1 MKSALAAYWGR
12 FSRWFAAGSE
22 RVTERNI
29 TFLYIEVAF
38 ASILAAASSFD
49 SAYVLRLGGSNRLVG
64 LLASLPALIAIFA
77 YLPSARILQKK
88 RHYAPWVVGSL
99 FLARTGYVVILLL
112 PFFLKRFLPEATVG
126 ILILMTLPAV
136 FFSTGW
142 SPLLS
147 DVIPERSRATV
158 LAWRSILSSAT
169 VASLTYLAGSLLDR
183 GVFPRNYQWLYAIG
197 YLGGIV
203 SVLFV
208 GLIRVPEQSVSSLP
222 LTGQRQDSF
231 LASVRAMVRENK
243 RFARLILNTFLFNL
257 GAWMLGPLY
266 MIFFVRQLNA
276 TDSWVGL
283 HTTLA
288 HIGVVVGYWIWRR
301 LARRWGD
308 AKTLLIALP
317 LTVTYPFMVS
327 AFPRLTPILVAGFL
341 INVFAPGVNLSH
353 SLIFLDLLPQGRKH
367 DATALY
373 SMVMN
378 IGAFACPLVGV
389 AIANAI
395 GILPT
400 LLIGGVL
407 RVLGA
412 AMFYILPVKGERP
425 PLFPMHIGGMLRR
438 RQPAP

>member
-1 MKSALAAYWGR
+1 MLKANLAQVVR
-12 FSRWFAAGSE
+12 RLSE
-22 RVTERNI
+22 NIRGAERRNI
-29 TFLYIEVAF
+29 VLLYVEVVF
-38 ASILAAASSFD
+38 ASVLAAASSFD
-49 SAYVLRLGGSNRLVG
+49 SAYILRLGGSNRLVG
-64 LLASLPALIAIFA
+64 LLASLPALIAIFF

-88 RHYAPWVVGSL
+88 RHYGPWVVGSL
-99 FLARTGYVVILLL
+99 LLTRTGYLVILSL
-112 PFFLKRFLPEATVG
+112 PFFLKRMLPEATAG

-158 LAWRSILSSAT
+158 LAWRSILSSAAI
-169 VASLTYLAGSLLDR
+169 ASLTYLAGALLDR
-183 GVFPRNYQWLYAIG
+183 GVFPRNYQWLYGIG
-197 YLGGIV
+197 YIGGLL
-203 SVLFV
+203 SVFFV
-208 GLIRVPEQSVSSLP
+208 ALIRVPEQTVSTLP
-222 LTGQRQDSF
+222 LTGKRQESF
-231 LASVRAMVRENK
+231 AHSALSMARENK
-243 RFARLILNTFLFNL
+243 RFAYLILNTFLFNL

-266 MIFFVRQLNA
+266 MIFFVRELKA

-288 HIGVVVGYWIWRR
+288 HIGVVVGYWVWRR

-308 AKTLLIALP
+308 AKTLLVALP

-327 AFPRLTPILVAGFL
+327 AFPHLTPILVAGFL
-341 INVFAPGVNLSH
+341 INAFAPGVNLSH

-389 AIANAI
+389 ALANII

-407 RVLGA
+407 RALGA

-425 PLFPMHIGGMLRR
+425 PFTAFLPKFLRHSS
-438 RQPAP
+438 PGT